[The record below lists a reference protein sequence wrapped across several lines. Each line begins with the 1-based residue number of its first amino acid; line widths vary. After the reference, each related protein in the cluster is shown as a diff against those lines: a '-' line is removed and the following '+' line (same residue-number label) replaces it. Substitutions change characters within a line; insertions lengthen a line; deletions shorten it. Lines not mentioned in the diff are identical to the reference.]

1 MFWSLKGVATLVLC
15 VAAAGFSWTQ
25 LVLPTWLESA
35 TESVGLTSHCVH
47 GVCYSFSLPP
57 NVGEMQRY
65 AGKLLIPANTTLC
78 AAYTGGSWNVSG
90 HLVDGAFLDATCGSI
105 GHAAMAMCLIQA
117 ILGTFMVAAYLT
129 WTCAATNKSCLLA
142 LCKLLAFASL
152 FANLL
157 TITFWM
163 VLKSRLQIRAGVKD
177 GLGFVS
183 TLVSAALFGLCV
195 VLIGMLRLREQH
207 EKLQS
212 QRNLQRAKS
221 SQKSMAAV

>member
-1 MFWSLKGVATLVLC
+1 MFWSPKGVVTLVLC
-15 VAAAGFSWTQ
+15 IAAAGFSWTQ

-35 TESVGLTSHCVH
+35 TESVGLASHCVR

-65 AGKLLIPANTTLC
+65 AGKLLIPANMTLC
-78 AAYTGGSWNVSG
+78 AAYAGKSWNATG
-90 HLVDGAFLDATCGSI
+90 HMVDGAFLEATCGSI

-163 VLKSRLQIRAGVKD
+163 VLKSRLQTRAGVKD
-177 GLGFVS
+177 GLGFIC
-183 TLVSAALFGLCV
+183 TLISAALFGLCV
-195 VLIGMLRLREQH
+195 VLIGMLRLRERH
-207 EKLQS
+207 EKS
-212 QRNLQRAKS
+212 QRNLLRAKS
-221 SQKSMAAV
+221 SLQQKSMAAV